1 MLSYHFL
8 DQLIH
13 VAGLPPGQD
22 VMGNMGSFWKDLT
35 TTGKLSAGIVGFV
48 LGFLLRGITR

>member
-1 MLSYHFL
+1 MLSYHFV

-13 VAGLPPGQD
+13 FAGVPPGQD
-22 VMGNMGSFWKDLT
+22 VMGNISHFWKDLT